1 LPGAAITTDAQFSQY
16 VKDFMGVAWHP
27 LGTAAI
33 GSVVHANLMVK
44 GASFPLPVFL
54 SKPECNV
61 GTTNVFVVDG
71 SIIPLQPSSHPSV
84 SVTSIDSSIFKLDSQ
99 AIIYGIGEKAAAMLK
114 AFPVTNAS
122 D

>member
-44 GASFPLPVFL
+44 GASFPLL
-54 SKPECNV
+54 RRRW
-61 GTTNVFVVDG
+61 VDY
-71 SIIPLQPSSHPSV
+71 PSTAQFASF
-84 SVTSIDSSIFKLDSQ
+84 TSIDSSIFKLDSQ